1 MKDLMTKVQAKA
13 ECGWPILSGTQRR
26 HARGKFL
33 ILIIFLC
40 IFVAPAETPPNVHS
54 VLVVNTFSDLSLD
67 NVNYIESAMR
77 ARGPGTL
84 NFYVEYLESW
94 RLGDAGYEEAV
105 FKTLEH
111 EYVGQ
116 KLDLIS
122 TVSYP
127 ALQFVLKYRDRLFPG
142 VPIVFWGLDS
152 SRVGEQRWPGVTGVT
167 ETVDVRGT
175 INLAL
180 HLHPQATT
188 VAIIT
193 NNSDFDKFW
202 LNAVHT
208 ELLRHKEKVR
218 EIDLVALPTDQL
230 LQKVA
235 ALPSQTV
242 VLYQPSPQESVQ
254 PAMGIYDVLSVVGS
268 RFPTYCIMPIHCVNH
283 GGIGGV
289 STDMET
295 QAGFAAEI
303 SRRVLS
309 GERPEEIPVMHDSGS
324 RARVDWRQLQ
334 RWNVS
339 ESALPPNSIVFFREP
354 TLWERYRGIVIS
366 AIVVLVIQAFLIT
379 GLLYQRAQRTNAEA
393 VLRESEK
400 RFRVMANT
408 TPSLIWMCDTRAE
421 ITYLNDRWI
430 AFTSTNQDAGHGN
443 PWSSRL
449 HPDDVKR
456 VTETIFHALKVQ
468 QPFSNEFRLRRSD
481 DVYRW
486 MFNVASPRVNGD
498 GSFAGFIGSI
508 IDTTDQKLAQQAL
521 EKVSGQLIEAQEKE
535 RSRIAR
541 DLHDDICQRLAL
553 LSMELERVNRSPSGL
568 SKPVADDISQIRRQC
583 SEIADDVQSL
593 SHQLHSFKLDYLGV
607 AAAIKGCCRE
617 LSKQHNVDIEFTAS
631 NVPMNLP
638 KDISLCLFRVAQEA
652 LHNSVKYSGTSRY
665 TVELRGMS
673 DRIQLK
679 VNDSGAGFDVEEARK
694 NRGLG
699 LVSMQERVH
708 LVSGS
713 ISVESKRGEGTTI
726 LVTVPIAQNGSPSWE
741 SEVEHESTG
750 TV

>member
-1 MKDLMTKVQAKA
+1 MTKVQAKA
-13 ECGWPILSGTQRR
+13 ESGRPILSGTQKRY
-26 HARGKFL
+26 ARVEFS
-33 ILIIFLC
+33 ILIIFLG
-40 IFVAPAETPPNVHS
+40 ILLAPAQTLPNAHS
-54 VLVVNTFSDLSLD
+54 VLIVNTFSDLSLD

-111 EYVGQ
+111 DYRGQ
-116 KLDLIS
+116 KLDIIS

-142 VPIVFWGLDS
+142 VPIVFWGLDA

-175 INLAL
+175 VDLAL
-180 HLHPQATT
+180 HLHPEANT

-218 EIDLVALPTDQL
+218 VIDLIALPTDQL
-230 LQKVA
+230 LQKVD

-254 PAMGIYDVLSVVGS
+254 PAMGIYDILSVVGR
-268 RFPTYCIMPIHCVNH
+268 RFPTYCIFPMHCVNH
-283 GGIGGV
+283 GGIGGI

-295 QAGFAAEI
+295 QARFAAEI

-309 GERPEEIPVMHDSGS
+309 GERPEDIPVMHDSRS

-339 ESALPPNSIVFFREP
+339 ESALPPNSIVFFRSP
-354 TLWERYRGIVIS
+354 TLWERYRGILIS
-366 AIVVLVIQAFLIT
+366 AIVVLVIQAFLIA
-379 GLLYQRAQRTNAEA
+379 GLLYQRARKRKAEA

-430 AFTSTNQDAGHGN
+430 AFTGTNQDAGYGN
-443 PWSSRL
+443 LWSAGL

-456 VTETIFHALKVQ
+456 VTETLFHALKVQ

-481 DVYRW
+481 NVYRW
-486 MFNVASPRVNGD
+486 MFNVGSPRVNGD
-498 GSFAGFIGSI
+498 GSFAGFIGST

-521 EKVSGQLIEAQEKE
+521 EKVSGQLLEAQEKE

-553 LSMELERVNRSPSGL
+553 LSMELERVNRSPSGI
-568 SKPVADDISQIRRQC
+568 SKPVADDIRQIRRQC

-593 SHQLHSFKLDYLGV
+593 SHQLHSSKLDYLGI
-607 AAAIKGCCRE
+607 AAAIKGYCRE
-617 LSKQHNVDIEFTAS
+617 LSKQHDVDIEFTAI
-631 NVPMNLP
+631 NVPVGLP
-638 KDISLCLFRVAQEA
+638 KNISLCLFRVGQEA

-694 NRGLG
+694 NPGLG

-726 LVTVPIAQNGSPSWE
+726 LVNVPIAQNGSPSHE
-741 SEVEHESTG
+741 TEVEPAST
-750 TV
+750 VQRF